1 MADDTTQ
8 TLPATSEET
17 ATQTTGSAE
26 VNPTDPATG
35 TGTPK
40 LYTQVDL
47 DRIAQKVRAEEQTR
61 QVRDADRIRQQ
72 AEQVRLAEQ
81 GEYKT
86 LHEQAEARARDLESE
101 VQSLR
106 LDNLRA
112 SVAIK
117 HKLPEDIGRLLQ
129 GDTKEAMDAHAV
141 KLARHLAPPV
151 APDTEG
157 GVREVSGSRSVA
169 EKATAQSVATN
180 SRYANF

>member
-8 TLPATSEET
+8 TPPTTPAE
-17 ATQTTGSAE
+17 AAKTTGGTEATTTESA
-26 VNPTDPATG
+26 AG
-35 TGTPK
+35 TGEMK
-40 LYTQVDL
+40 LFTQADL
-47 DRIAQKVRAEEQTR
+47 DRIAQKVRAEEQSR

-86 LHEQAEARARDLESE
+86 LHEQAEARARELEGE
-101 VQSLR
+101 VQTLR
-106 LDNLRA
+106 LENLRA
-112 SVAIK
+112 SVAAK

-129 GDTKEAMDAHAV
+129 GDTKEQMDAHAV
-141 KLARHLAPPV
+141 KLARHLAPPI

-157 GVREVSGSRSVA
+157 GVRETAGARLVA
-169 EKATAQSVATN
+169 EKAAAQSVATN

>member
-8 TLPATSEET
+8 TPPTTSEET
-17 ATQTTGSAE
+17 AKTTGGAE
-26 VNPTDPATG
+26 ATTTEPGNG
-35 TGTPK
+35 TGEMK
-40 LYTQVDL
+40 LFTQADL
-47 DRIAQKVRAEEQTR
+47 DRIAQKVRAEEQSR
-61 QVRDADRIRQQ
+61 QLKETDRNRQL
-72 AEQVRLAEQ
+72 AEQVRLTEQ

-86 LHEQAEARARDLESE
+86 LHEQAEARARDLEGE

-106 LDNLRA
+106 LENLRA

-157 GVREVSGSRSVA
+157 GVREVSGTRSVA
-169 EKATAQSVATN
+169 EKATAQSVAAN

>member
-61 QVRDADRIRQQ
+61 QVRDADRIRL
-72 AEQVRLAEQ
+72 AAEQ

-106 LDNLRA
+106 MENLRA

>member
-8 TLPATSEET
+8 TPP
-17 ATQTTGSAE
+17 TTGEDQVLTTGGAEATTTESA
-26 VNPTDPATG
+26 AG
-35 TGTPK
+35 TGEMK
-40 LYTQVDL
+40 LFTQADL

-86 LHEQAEARARDLESE
+86 LHEQAEARARELEGE
-101 VQSLR
+101 VQTLR
-106 LDNLRA
+106 LENLRS
-112 SVAIK
+112 SVAAK

-129 GDTKEAMDAHAV
+129 GDTKEQMDAHAV
-141 KLARHLAPPV
+141 KLAKHLALPV

-157 GVREVSGSRSVA
+157 GVREVLGNRSVA
-169 EKATAQSVATN
+169 EKAAAQSVATN